1 MTSLAVKPKPAPL
14 VGLTVKE
21 TRELHSLANAVRTK
35 DEFEAIAQD
44 ARWIEL
50 SLKHEMAKLAAERAQ
65 RRKSSPPG
73 RSPRRPDVTR
83 H

>member
-1 MTSLAVKPKPAPL
+1 MAVKPKPAPL

-21 TRELHSLANAVRTK
+21 TRELRSLARAAPIK
-35 DEFEAIAQD
+35 DEIKAIVRD

-50 SLKHEMAKLAAERAQ
+50 SLRHEMAKLAAERTR

>member
-1 MTSLAVKPKPAPL
+1 MAMKSKPAPL

-21 TRELHSLANAVRTK
+21 TRELRSLAKAARVK

-50 SLKHEMAKLAAERAQ
+50 SLRHEMAKLAAERAR

-73 RSPRRPDVTR
+73 RSSRRPDATP